1 MNTTADSNLTKRALA
16 AAMKELMEQMPFS
29 KISVSNIAEQCGM
42 NRKSFYYHFKDKYD
56 LVNWIFDMEYLQLSS
71 RQDYAGILDFLTE
84 LCSFFYENRSFYR
97 RALRIE
103 GQNSFL
109 EHFKEVLEPSIKY
122 FLASSLE
129 EAKYQQFCI
138 NFYADAFIAAFVRWL
153 SDKDCVP
160 PQEFVRMLKVSIYAA
175 VKRVEVA
182 EL

>member
-29 KISVSNIAEQCGM
+29 KISVSDIAEQCGM

-56 LVNWIFDMEYLQLSS
+56 LVNWIFDMEYLQLS
-71 RQDYAGILDFLTE
+71 
-84 LCSFFYENRSFYR
+84 NR

-109 EHFKEVLEPSIKY
+109 EHCKEVLEPSIKY

>member
-1 MNTTADSNLTKRALA
+1 MQYR
-16 AAMKELMEQMPFS
+16 ME
-29 KISVSNIAEQCGM
+29 V
-42 NRKSFYYHFKDKYD
+42 KYSG
-56 LVNWIFDMEYLQLSS
+56 WMTHI
-71 RQDYAGILDFLTE
+71 
-84 LCSFFYENRSFYR
+84 
-97 RALRIE
+97 IE
-103 GQNSFL
+103 
-109 EHFKEVLEPSIKY
+109 
-122 FLASSLE
+122 ASSLE